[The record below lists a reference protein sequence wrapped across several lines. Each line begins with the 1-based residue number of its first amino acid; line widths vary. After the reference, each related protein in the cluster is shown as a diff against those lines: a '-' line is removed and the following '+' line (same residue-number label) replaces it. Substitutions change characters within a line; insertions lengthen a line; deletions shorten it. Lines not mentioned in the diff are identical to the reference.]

1 MKKKIAIIGSGIGG
15 LTAAN
20 LLIKN
25 SDFEIIVYE
34 KEKMLS
40 LDEGYGIQ
48 LATNSISILNK
59 IGFRN
64 IGKNDFFNPLKL
76 NFYSNN
82 NKICDLNL
90 GRFNSESAKYTTL
103 QRSTLIEFLK
113 EQLFTNNFRFG
124 KKVRKVSKIKDKLLI
139 NFTDNSNDLVD
150 FVIVSDGVF
159 SNTKS
164 IIENKIIKPR
174 YNGSVA
180 IRAIIKLSEDFNY
193 ESKDI
198 SLIMLPNAHVVIY
211 PINKKNNF
219 NLVCIVREKLS
230 KNYDIESIIK
240 TKILSKSKNLNNLF
254 KSDLNLWPVYV
265 TKKPIKSIHE
275 NVFYLG
281 DAFYTFTPALA
292 QGASQSIEAA
302 YELFNLLSE
311 NKKKIQNIYFQKR
324 LKRTSQINKRSKF
337 NYFGFHIS
345 NPSLQ
350 NLRNFFLK
358 RLVKNKNFIKSYLGK
373 VYQ

>member
-20 LLIKN
+20 LFMKN
-25 SDFEIIVYE
+25 SDFEIMVYE

-59 IGFRN
+59 IGFRD
-64 IGKNDFFNPLKL
+64 IGNSDIFNPLKL

-82 NKICDLNL
+82 NKVCDLDL
-90 GRFNSESAKYTTL
+90 ERFNNDSVKYTTL
-103 QRSTLIEFLK
+103 QRSILIEFLK
-113 EQLFTNNFRFG
+113 DKLFTNNFRFG
-124 KKVRKVSKIKDKLLI
+124 KEVKKVTKNKDKLLI
-139 NFTDNSNDLVD
+139 NFTDNTSDLVD
-150 FVIVSDGVF
+150 FIFVSDGVF
-159 SNTKS
+159 SKTKS

-180 IRAIIKLSEDFNY
+180 IRSVIKFSEDFNY
-193 ESKDI
+193 ESKNI
-198 SLIMLPNAHVVIY
+198 SLVMLPNAHIVIY
-211 PINKKNNF
+211 PINKNNDF

-230 KNYDIESIIK
+230 QNYDIRSIIEK
-240 TKILSKSKNLNNLF
+240 KILSKDKNLKNLF
-254 KSDLNLWPVYV
+254 QDDLNLWPVYV
-265 TKKPIKSIHE
+265 TKKPIKSIHN

-281 DAFYTFTPALA
+281 DAFYTFFPALA

-302 YELFNLLSE
+302 YELFNLLS
-311 NKKKIQNIYFQKR
+311 NNDKNIQNLYFKKR
-324 LKRTSQINKRSKF
+324 VEKTNKINKRSKF

-345 NPSLQ
+345 NSLLKD
-350 NLRNFFLK
+350 LRNFILK
-358 RLVKNKNFIKSYLGK
+358 RLVKNKVFIQSYLGK
-373 VYQ
+373 IYR